1 MLGLKHV
8 VECTCILPQYKNQTP
23 PVFHQFVVFS
33 IINNQDE
40 LQPDYAQCN
49 NCGVIHKVVDACKS
63 EILSGQEN
71 LSSII
76 SIEDIKMMIPSDLSM
91 VLENYS
97 CDLPNWQ
104 HAYFIYSNQKWGE
117 KIILVRENFD
127 DEIRG
132 KILSIDGSNKFRIEP
147 FAESI
152 VIK

>member
-76 SIEDIKMMIPSDLSM
+76 SI
-91 VLENYS
+91 
-97 CDLPNWQ
+97 
-104 HAYFIYSNQKWGE
+104 
-117 KIILVRENFD
+117 
-127 DEIRG
+127 
-132 KILSIDGSNKFRIEP
+132 
-147 FAESI
+147 
-152 VIK
+152 